1 MLLINRI
8 RTAVLLIAALVCVT
22 AAAAHAKTLKVNL
35 IMDGGTIMIYAG
47 ANDAVKVGDIY
58 SVMRADREIGKIE
71 ITRVEATYALA
82 KVVSQNEEIREMDLL
97 IKPVS
102 VSDAKKSEPK
112 ADAKKDDK
120 KADDKKTTDKTTSDK
135 KKDDD
140 KKEETK
146 TSAKKKTSKDDDKS
160 GGEEKKD
167 EKADKKKDEKKE
179 DKDSGKAGKKDS
191 GKTAAAPR
199 VPPVEKAG
207 ANLFPSLTGPTGLFQ
222 MPTAFVASAGGGGL
236 SLYMLEDSGA
246 ASGHWMGGLEGAR
259 FSYSESYSIDSKSYA
274 LAYAFNEN
282 VELSAARLQQD
293 FSVDDMLTDYFQTLT
308 QSGSGSVKTTVLG
321 VKFNPRKKYLLQPGT
336 HKEFEYAF
344 GMQNYSSS
352 GGGDDMTQYYAAIAM
367 PGSKLTFHGV
377 VYRVD
382 ADGIGSKKWGS
393 MAGIESPITDSALF
407 IADMDQFR
415 GEETY
420 TLGLRYLLGDNAALS
435 FALFDITNSHS
446 TMLNGSFKF

>member
-1 MLLINRI
+1 
-8 RTAVLLIAALVCVT
+8 VT

-47 ANDAVKVGDIY
+47 ANDAVKVGDVY

-71 ITRVEATYALA
+71 ITRVEATYAVA

-97 IKPVS
+97 VMPVS
-102 VSDAKKSEPK
+102 VSDTKADAKKSDPK

-120 KADDKKTTDKTTSDK
+120 KSDDKKASDKKSDDK

-146 TSAKKKTSKDDDKS
+146 TSAKKKASKDDAKS
-160 GGEEKKD
+160 GDEEKKD

-179 DKDSGKAGKKDS
+179 DKDSGKDEKKED
-191 GKTAAAPR
+191 KKEAAAAKAA
-199 VPPVEKAG
+199 PVEKAG
-207 ANLFPSLTGPTGLFQ
+207 ANLFPCISGPSGLFQ
-222 MPTAFVASAGGGGL
+222 MPTAFVASAGGGGV
-236 SLYMLEDSGA
+236 SLFMYKESRN
-246 ASGHWMGGLEGAR
+246 ASGLKVGGLAGEQ
-259 FSYSESYSIDSKSYA
+259 FIYSESLSMDRKS
-274 LAYAFNEN
+274 LGFAYAFNEN
-282 VELSAARLQQD
+282 VEISGAQIQTDMSLSLDA
-293 FSVDDMLTDYFQTLT
+293 LTYFELVT
-308 QSGSGSVKTTVLG
+308 GSGEADYKTTVLG

-336 HKEFEYAF
+336 HKAFEYAF
-344 GMQNYSSS
+344 GVQNYSSS
-352 GGGDDMTQYYAAIAM
+352 GDGEDLTQYYAAIAM

-393 MAGIESPITDSALF
+393 MAGIESPLTDSALF

-435 FALFDITNSHS
+435 VAVYDITDSHN
-446 TMLNGSFKF
+446 TMFSGSFKF